1 VLILWGDPLHVDPK
15 ARREAL
21 ELKRRELEDTLNHL
35 TEQADSLACG
45 K

>member
-1 VLILWGDPLHVDPK
+1 MLWGDPIHVDSK

-21 ELKRRELEDTLNHL
+21 ELKKHELEDTLNNL